1 MRKNPQT
8 SHVRV
13 GVSISPTVPRTC
25 PVTGPRGFAISGPVI
40 WNSLSDTWSPRSVS
54 VCCEFLTPT
63 QLLKTVNRAWNH
75 SIFVI
80 VYYKRGRNINL
91 LYPSHH
97 TPWSWLKCLRDARC
111 KSWVKPTATPSS
123 LPGLGVWFRGV
134 VCCVCVTVIRLRG
147 SIVSDRWPAVQ
158 QPIAYR
164 RRGLVRMR
172 GAVYCHNAGLLLP
185 TVGIG
190 A

>member
-111 KSWVKPTATPSS
+111 NSWVKPTATPSS
-123 LPGLGVWFRGV
+123 LPGLGHRCLWFRRLIYGWCV
-134 VCCVCVTVIRLRG
+134 LCLCYSYTTPRLNRLRQVAGRSAANRVSPSRSRAHARCCV
-147 SIVSDRWPAVQ
+147 
-158 QPIAYR
+158 
-164 RRGLVRMR
+164 
-172 GAVYCHNAGLLLP
+172 LP
-185 TVGIG
+185 
-190 A
+190 